1 MSIWIMKPID
11 HAGVLVGGV
20 LTFETDD
27 SVTNT
32 NTALHYLSSS
42 GTETS
47 LPNAGIT
54 ESNLSTADWS
64 LYSGSSHNF
73 GYLFGKVSG
82 VTSANTTPTITNVNA
97 SKLISETFHGSHSNS
112 SNGLDY
118 NANVSGEYEYNASNL
133 TIHAQGEV
141 ISFSYL
147 ASSSSHF
154 EPTTFTRTQNND
166 NGNVYYNGILVGSQ
180 TGGGSDDGLAW
191 YQDEAS
197 TNYFDDISESNFFNN
212 ATDVTNKRKNHKR
225 AMTSL
230 AESTS
235 TDAIEKFTKLMN
247 LKLLDRIIDADDYR
261 DAERFALS
269 RLTDS
274 EQTEIKNIIRYS

>member
-1 MSIWIMKPID
+1 MKPID
-11 HAGVLVGGV
+11 HAGVLVDGV

-47 LPNAGIT
+47 LPNAGVT

-64 LYSGSSHNF
+64 LYSGSNHNF

-82 VTSANTTPTITNVNA
+82 VTSANTTPTITNVNS
-97 SKLISETFHGSHSNS
+97 SKLISETFHSNHSNS
-112 SNGLDY
+112 SNGLDF
-118 NANVSGEYEYNASNL
+118 NADVTGEYQYNASNL

-147 ASSSSHF
+147 AYSSSTF

-180 TGGGSDDGLAW
+180 SSGSGNEEYPTDYWSLTDF
-191 YQDEAS
+191 QSNRNTFKDEVISKIS
-197 TNYFDDISESNFFNN
+197 TNQNDIIEFLVKNALTPEALKRLHVQLSN
-212 ATDVTNKRKNHKR
+212 DG
-225 AMTSL
+225 
-230 AESTS
+230 
-235 TDAIEKFTKLMN
+235 
-247 LKLLDRIIDADDYR
+247 II
-261 DAERFALS
+261 
-269 RLTDS
+269 T
-274 EQTEIKNIIRYS
+274 